1 MFNDKRAAGDGSNV
15 AVIIIIIALF
25 MVLYLLFVPPEVRD
39 ELLGE
44 SSTSGS
50 SSSSSSERKELLAES
65 PGILYPTKTQVGV
78 HDIAN
83 MNLFLKTQP
92 KLIDL
97 AQNLNVKASLFSR
110 SSPRI
115 RFSISSLSDT
125 IKANLFFNVAKF
137 DGELRIKVN
146 GNTIYTEEITSPG
159 IKIIEIPKSYLQ
171 NNNEVEFS
179 VSSGFFS
186 SNVYVLENI
195 GVKQEFQFKN
205 SEELRT
211 FVLSE
216 SERRNLESAT
226 ISYKQYCNE
235 PLENSLTKFQ
245 IFLNH
250 KSAFEKQVSCLNIDE
265 SANIDPKLFVE
276 GSNTLSFNVGDGSFI
291 FSDIELRTK
300 SKEADFPSYSFTI
313 SPETYDKIKNN
324 EIKINLKF
332 LLDNN
337 QFNKNARLQINNNE
351 YIMRTDSNEFT
362 LDLKEY
368 IIQGTNFLKII
379 PTNTFNLAGLKVVL
393 E

>member
-1 MFNDKRAAGDGSNV
+1 MFKSKRAAGDGGNV
-15 AVIIIIIALF
+15 AILIILIALF

-39 ELLGE
+39 DLLGE
-44 SSTSGS
+44 SSSNSGS
-50 SSSSSSERKELLAES
+50 SSSSSERAELLAES
-65 PGILYPTKTQVGV
+65 PGILYPTKTQIGV

-92 KLIDL
+92 KVTDL
-97 AQNLNVKASLFSR
+97 AQNLIIKNSLFSG

-115 RFSISSLSDT
+115 RFSVSSLSDT
-125 IKANLFFNVAKF
+125 IKANIFFNVARF

-146 GNTIYTEEITSPG
+146 GNTIYTEEITSSG
-159 IKIIEIPKSYLQ
+159 IKIVEIPKSYLQ
-171 NNNEVEFS
+171 NNNEIEFS

-186 SNVYVLENI
+186 SNVYALENI

-216 SERRNLESAT
+216 SERKNLESAT
-226 ISYKQYCNE
+226 ISYRQYCNE
-235 PLENSLTKFQ
+235 PLENSLTRFE

-250 KSAFEKQVSCLNIDE
+250 KSAFEKKVSCLNIDE

-276 GSNTLSFNVGDGSFI
+276 GSNTLSFNVDDGSFI

-300 SKEADFPSYSFTI
+300 SKEADFPSYSFTV

-324 EIKINLKF
+324 ELKLNLQF
-332 LLDNN
+332 LLENN
-337 QFNKNARLQINNNE
+337 QFNKNARLEINNNE
-351 YIMRTDSNEFT
+351 YLMRTDTNEFT

-379 PTNTFNLAGLKVVL
+379 PSNTFNLVALKVVL